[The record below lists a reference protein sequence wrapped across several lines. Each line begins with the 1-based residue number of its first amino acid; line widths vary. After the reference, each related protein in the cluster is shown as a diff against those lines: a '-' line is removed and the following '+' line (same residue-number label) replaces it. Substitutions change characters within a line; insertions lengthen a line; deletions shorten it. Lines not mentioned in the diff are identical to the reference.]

1 VIGAKMN
8 NQLENYVLERLKQ
21 FPTLAQILGESW
33 LSKQLKKDR
42 SQWNL
47 ITGWLATQESDPVFT
62 AFSDWLTSLDGS
74 LTFLHSRVDKNKWSK
89 LGKKVR
95 AHADRENTKGT
106 LSEIALCV
114 FLAQQNLPFEM
125 EKQLDPVSN
134 RDVDFAVLDP
144 NGSVL
149 NIEMHWLGESDHD
162 KRLNQISAGYGGMP
176 YPLSFGKMKSRIQDK
191 ILEKARKFTHG
202 DITLIAFNVTDDP
215 INGNSIYEAFEE
227 ALKGANNA
235 AFQIVDGIIWFEMT
249 AKEHLELK
257 KRGVFIND
265 MSPFAPQIHNSLF
278 HNFWIHD

>member
-1 VIGAKMN
+1 MN

-21 FPTLAQILGESW
+21 FPTLAQMLGESW
-33 LSKQLKKDR
+33 LPKQLKKDR

-47 ITGWLATQESDPVFT
+47 ITAWLVAQESDPFFT
-62 AFSDWLTSLDGS
+62 AFSDWLISLDGS
-74 LTFLHSRVDKNKWSK
+74 LAFLHSRVDRNKWSK
-89 LGKKVR
+89 LVKKVR

-125 EKQLDPVSN
+125 EQQLDPVSN

-144 NGSVL
+144 NGSAL
-149 NIEMHWLGESDHD
+149 NIEMHWLGESDRD
-162 KRLNQISAGYGGMP
+162 KRLNRISADYGGIS
-176 YPLSFGKMKSRIQDK
+176 YPLSFGKMKNRIQDK

-227 ALKGANNA
+227 ALKGADNA
-235 AFQIVDGIIWFEMT
+235 AFQIVDGIIWFEMS
-249 AKEHLELK
+249 AEKHLQLK
-257 KRGVFIND
+257 KRRVSIND
-265 MSPFAPQIHNSLF
+265 KSPFALQIRNSLF

>member
-1 VIGAKMN
+1 MNDRLETYVI
-8 NQLENYVLERLKQ
+8 ERLKQ
-21 FPTLAQILGESW
+21 FPTLAQVLGDNW

-47 ITGWLATQESDPVFT
+47 ITGWLATPTNDPFFT
-62 AFSDWLTSLDGS
+62 AFSDWLTSLDSS
-74 LTFLHSRVDKNKWSK
+74 LTFLHHRVDKNKWSK

-134 RDVDFAVLDP
+134 RDVDFAVRDLS
-144 NGSVL
+144 GSVL

-162 KRLNQISAGYGGMP
+162 KRLNQISADHGGISYSP
-176 YPLSFGKMKSRIQDK
+176 SFGKMKRRIQDK
-191 ILEKARKFTHG
+191 ILEKARKFTHD
-202 DITLIAFNVTDDP
+202 DITLIAVSVTDDS
-215 INGNSIYEAFEE
+215 INRNLISEAFEE
-227 ALKGANNA
+227 ALRGSNIA

-249 AKEHLELK
+249 AKDCLTLNN
-257 KRGVFIND
+257 RGVFIND
-265 MSPFAPQIHNSLF
+265 KSPFAPQIRNSLF
-278 HNFWIHD
+278 PNLWIHG